1 MLEGRR
7 QNRDG
12 KKMGF
17 NSANQS
23 ATLLPANCS
32 PQPAR
37 HKNVLF
43 EEYKSEILQTEEY
56 YVWF

>member
-1 MLEGRR
+1 
-7 QNRDG
+7 
-12 KKMGF
+12 MGF

-23 ATLLPANCS
+23 DTYCCLLTAVTPPS
-32 PQPAR
+32 R

-43 EEYKSEILQTEEY
+43 EEYKSEIPQTEEY

>member
-1 MLEGRR
+1 MLEGIR

-23 ATLLPANCS
+23 DTLLPANCYPRPS
-32 PQPAR
+32 R

-43 EEYKSEILQTEEY
+43 EEYTSEIPKTEEY